1 MPPLAVPFTLLAS
14 VPSEPALGRCFSVV
28 PVGGDGVSASLPQR
42 CLFDCLGGL
51 QAFADGM
58 QLASL
63 QLHQACLDKVTELGY
78 AFALKGS
85 PLWADVNHLLLS
97 QQALRRG

>member
-1 MPPLAVPFTLLAS
+1 
-14 VPSEPALGRCFSVV
+14 
-28 PVGGDGVSASLPQR
+28 
-42 CLFDCLGGL
+42 
-51 QAFADGM
+51 M

-63 QLHQACLDKVTELGY
+63 QLHQACLDKVTELGH

-85 PLWADVNHLLLS
+85 PLWVDVNHLLLS